1 MLQTYEATIDESGN
15 VRLRETVSLSGTRRA
30 LVVILDDEPGAQV
43 LETALLSEAAL
54 AADWNRPKEDEAW
67 THLQPDQSS

>member
-43 LETALLSEAAL
+43 LETALFSEAAL
-54 AADWNRPKEDEAW
+54 AADWNRPKEDAAW
-67 THLQPDQSS
+67 SHVQPDQSS